1 MDFFISFYSNKI
13 HLLSLFS
20 FSYNTSV
27 LQSFILKHFQ
37 KNLSIFM

>member
-1 MDFFISFYSNKI
+1 MDFIRVEADNKI

-20 FSYNTSV
+20 FSYNISV